1 MFKNRSNPPRLHVR
15 TRRGFTLIETF
26 VAISI
31 LLVAVSSA
39 LTLSSRGLA
48 AAFSARDQMI
58 AFYLSQEAI
67 EYVRYI
73 RDGNTLAGANWLT
86 DLSECVGA
94 SCTVDVRAASP
105 AEGTALCS
113 GACPVI
119 RFNETSGMYGYDPS
133 FSPTPFTRS
142 ISLTRITDDE
152 MLLSVSVSWRSG
164 RLDRSFAAKEYLFNW
179 R

>member
-1 MFKNRSNPPRLHVR
+1 MFKSRFNSIRIRAGAR
-15 TRRGFTLIETF
+15 GGFTLIETF

-73 RDGNTLAGANWLT
+73 RDGNTLSGVNWLT

-105 AEGTALCS
+105 AEGTTVCA
-113 GACPVI
+113 GACPGI
-119 RFNETSGMYGYDPS
+119 RFNETSGMYGYDS
-133 FSPTPFTRS
+133 AFSPTPFIRS

-152 MLLSVSVSWRSG
+152 MLLAVSVSWRSG
-164 RLDRSFAAKEYLFNW
+164 RLDRSFSAKEYLFNW